1 MALYM
6 AEIIYTSAIYSL
18 VVQFIIG
25 IICFAGLFIPL
36 DEEDQVLNSVL
47 LYETIVQAIE
57 FTFYI
62 WLIYSFHKI
71 EYDVTFVRY
80 FDWILTTPTMLF
92 TMIVLMIYNEK
103 SKNET
108 LTIKGIL
115 QEEYFNIGHI
125 LGLNAAM
132 LLFGFIAEYD
142 VLDRMLGFVFG
153 SIAFVLSYYYIYINY
168 VGNNAF
174 NKYIFYTNFIIW
186 SGYGVAYLFPYATK
200 NTMYN
205 ILDIFS
211 KNITGIL
218 VLIYILIVKYYLI

>member
-1 MALYM
+1 M

-36 DEEDQVLNSVL
+36 DEDDQVLNSVL

-57 FTFYI
+57 FTFYV

-103 SKNET
+103 S
-108 LTIKGIL
+108 
-115 QEEYFNIGHI
+115 
-125 LGLNAAM
+125 
-132 LLFGFIAEYD
+132 
-142 VLDRMLGFVFG
+142 
-153 SIAFVLSYYYIYINY
+153 
-168 VGNNAF
+168 
-174 NKYIFYTNFIIW
+174 
-186 SGYGVAYLFPYATK
+186 
-200 NTMYN
+200 
-205 ILDIFS
+205 
-211 KNITGIL
+211 
-218 VLIYILIVKYYLI
+218 

>member
-6 AEIIYTSAIYSL
+6 AEIIYTSATYSL

-71 EYDVTFVRY
+71 KYDVTFVRY

-132 LLFGFIAEYD
+132 LILGFMAEYNL
-142 VLDRMLGFVFG
+142 LDRMLGFIFG
-153 SIAFVLSYYYIYINY
+153 SIAFVLSYYYMYINY
-168 VGNNAF
+168 VGNNVF

-186 SGYGVAYLFPYATK
+186 SGYGIAYLFPYATK

>member
-18 VVQFIIG
+18 VVQLIIG

-36 DEEDQVLNSVL
+36 DKEHQVLNSVL

-57 FTFYI
+57 FTFYV

-71 EYDVTFVRY
+71 DYDVTFVRY

-132 LLFGFIAEYD
+132 LLFGFMAEYD
-142 VLDRMLGFVFG
+142 ILDRMLGFIFG
-153 SIAFVLSYYYIYINY
+153 SIAFVLSYYYMYINY
-168 VGNNAF
+168 VGNNVF

-186 SGYGVAYLFPYATK
+186 SGYGIAYLFPYATK

>member
-36 DEEDQVLNSVL
+36 VEEDQVLNSVL

-57 FTFYI
+57 FTFYV

-132 LLFGFIAEYD
+132 LLFGFMAEYD

-153 SIAFVLSYYYIYINY
+153 SIAFVLSYYYMYINY
-168 VGNNAF
+168 VGNNTF
-174 NKYIFYTNFIIW
+174 NKYIFYANFIIW

>member
-132 LLFGFIAEYD
+132 LLFGFMAEYD

-153 SIAFVLSYYYIYINY
+153 SIAFVLSYYYMYINY
-168 VGNNAF
+168 VGNNTF
-174 NKYIFYTNFIIW
+174 NKYIFYANFIIW